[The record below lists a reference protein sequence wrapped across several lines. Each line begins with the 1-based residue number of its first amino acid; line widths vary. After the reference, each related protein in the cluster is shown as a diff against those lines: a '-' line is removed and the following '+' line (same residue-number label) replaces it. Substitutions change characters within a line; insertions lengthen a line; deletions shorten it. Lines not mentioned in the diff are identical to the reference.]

1 MDLATGIRIALR
13 ALGRNKMR
21 TALTMLSI
29 SIGVGSYICSVAI
42 GQGASSQVED
52 QIHNLGDNMIWIEAG
67 ARNVNGVRTGTHG
80 TKSLTLDDARAIQQQ
95 IPLVANVS
103 PHVDT
108 NVQLMYRNQNW
119 STMVRGVAPEYLAVR
134 SWRVA
139 HGSFFSQDAVAY
151 GAKFCVLG
159 QTVVAYLFGQQDP
172 VGQTIRVKNIPC
184 RVIGVLE
191 SKGQS
196 STGQDQDDVLLMP
209 FTTVQKQIKGAS
221 WLDDIMCSAVSPTA
235 ITAAEQQIA
244 GLLRERHHVIGSQ
257 GDDFNLRH
265 PADVLKARVE
275 SQRTL
280 TLVQASVAAVALVVA
295 GTGIM
300 NIMLVSVTERTREI
314 GIRLAVGARG
324 RDILFQFLVEAVTL
338 SVSGGG
344 IGIALGVVSS
354 YSIAYLAEWRTLVLL
369 RTILIALGFAGAVGI
384 FFGFYPAHKAARLD
398 PIEALRTY

>member
-1 MDLATGIRIALR
+1 
-13 ALGRNKMR
+13 
-21 TALTMLSI
+21 MLSI
-29 SIGVGSYICSVAI
+29 STGVGSYICSVAI
-42 GQGASSQVED
+42 GKGASSQIED
-52 QIHNLGDNMIWIEAG
+52 QIHKLGDNMIWIEAG

-80 TKSLTLDDARAIQQQ
+80 TKSLTLEDARAIQQQ
-95 IPLVANVS
+95 IPLVVNVS

-119 STMVRGVAPEYLAVR
+119 ATMVRGVAPEYLAVR

-139 HGSFFSQDAVAY
+139 HGSFFSQEAVAY

-159 QTVVAYLFGQQDP
+159 QTLVANLFGQQDP

-209 FTTVQKQIKGAS
+209 FTTVQKQIKGIS

-280 TLVQASVAAVALVVA
+280 TLVLASVAAVALVVA

-338 SVSGGG
+338 SVIGGG

-354 YSIAYLAEWRTLVLL
+354 YSIAYLAQWRTLILPG
-369 RTILIALGFAGAVGI
+369 TILIALGFAGAVGI
-384 FFGFYPAHKAARLD
+384 FFGFYPAHRAARLD